1 MLVKSDRNITILVFA
16 TLRTIL
22 FPLSHSVTR
31 GIDLIFLFTSFKGEL
46 SYKKF
51 VSSTKWWILEKFMA
65 LGYSWISKT
74 SDLLSVIDVNL
85 SYGLGKSV

>member
-31 GIDLIFLFTSFKGEL
+31 GIELIFLFTSFEGEL

-51 VSSTKWWILEKFMA
+51 VSSTKWCIFEKVMA